1 MIGGL
6 SFKDAQN
13 FIVSS
18 FEIMSARKCD
28 RCFKTYAQR
37 QSLYAH
43 KKRCKGA
50 SSTIIQ
56 RRNFISHHS
65 QFDSQKVDMGSFPTD
80 NQFERCVAATNESSD
95 AVQWKDL
102 PRNVIYRVKPQGLI
116 ETTRGKDTLIE
127 LVDREN
133 KQVKVWAPPAVVQA
147 LCFEDYPDRDKT
159 AYIRPLDFSKKRKGF
174 ETVFL
179 RDDQPSKKPKIELP
193 EQTLKTNGA
202 YLLKTMK
209 RIAKQAEKMTQT
221 EKGTGDSTNNTSKT
235 MNGVKPEDTT
245 T

>member
-6 SFKDAQN
+6 NFKDAQN

-43 KKRCKGA
+43 KKRCKGT

-65 QFDSQKVDMGSFPTD
+65 QLDSQKVDMGSFPTD

-133 KQVKVWAPPAVVQA
+133 KQVKVWAPPAVVEA
-147 LCFEDYPDRDKT
+147 LCFEDYPDRNKT
-159 AYIRPLDFSKKRKGF
+159 AYIRPLDFSRTRKGF
-174 ETVFL
+174 ETLFL
-179 RDDQPSKKPKIELP
+179 RDDLASNKLKVELP
-193 EQTLKTNGA
+193 EPTSKKSAHLVN
-202 YLLKTMK
+202 TMK
-209 RIAKQAEKMTQT
+209 IYQCDKCQGWYASPQSRWNHKQRCVGNAQ
-221 EKGTGDSTNNTSKT
+221 
-235 MNGVKPEDTT
+235 VTT

>member
-1 MIGGL
+1 MP
-6 SFKDAQN
+6 
-13 FIVSS
+13 V
-18 FEIMSARKCD
+18 RTCD
-28 RCFKTYAQR
+28 SCSKVYVHR
-37 QSLYAH
+37 QSLFKH
-43 KKRCKGA
+43 KKNCI
-50 SSTIIQ
+50 SSSRGPTIEQ
-56 RRNFISHHS
+56 VKNFVSNQGVGSNHSHS
-65 QFDSQKVDMGSFPTD
+65 QLDSQRVSMSLFPTD

-133 KQVKVWAPPAVVQA
+133 KQVKVWAPPAVVEA

-193 EQTLKTNGA
+193 EQTLKTGGA